1 MRLAGRM
8 VMVLLACDADS
19 QQIAIGAGMRRRI
32 LRHGWIF
39 RDFIVL
45 SVAGGP
51 TGTSRPKL
59 DRDGR

>member
-1 MRLAGRM
+1 M

-19 QQIAIGAGMRRRI
+19 QQIAIGTGMRRRI

-59 DRDGR
+59 ARDGR